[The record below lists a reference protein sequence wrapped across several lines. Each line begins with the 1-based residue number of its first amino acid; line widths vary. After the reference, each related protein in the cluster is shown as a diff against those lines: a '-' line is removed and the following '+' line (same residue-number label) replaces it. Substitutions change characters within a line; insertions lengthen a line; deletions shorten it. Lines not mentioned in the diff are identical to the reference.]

1 MDNKAELKK
10 VFEQAVLNQKKNNLD
25 KANELYAKV
34 LKAFPNDLA
43 TLNNIGNIYKEQKKY
58 KLAADFYNKAL
69 KVNSED
75 VITNFNL
82 GLLFHLLDRLKEAVE
97 LYNKI
102 IKINPNHIRSYIN
115 LMEIYD
121 KTNNE
126 IELENIILSYESFL
140 KKKSE
145 ISLYKSR
152 LNLRRK
158 KYQ

>member
-25 KANELYAKV
+25 KANELYTKV

-69 KVNSED
+69 RVNSDD

-82 GLLFHLLDRLKEAVE
+82 GLLFHLLYRFKEAAE
-97 LYNKI
+97 IYNKI
-102 IKINPNHIRSYIN
+102 IKINPNHIRSYII
-115 LMEIYD
+115 LG
-121 KTNNE
+121 KTA
-126 IELENIILSYESFL
+126 
-140 KKKSE
+140 
-145 ISLYKSR
+145 
-152 LNLRRK
+152 
-158 KYQ
+158 